1 MTIAHDQSLAALAA
15 SPRAFRKLPAL
26 AGAPP
31 TFRAALRIMALNW
44 MAGDLTFVMPSG
56 RTVRISA
63 EAPGPVARIEIHDFR
78 FIRRALA
85 AGDIGFAEGYMAGE
99 WDTPDLSALLE
110 SMSLNFDGIERVALG
125 SPLAWL
131 VNRIAHLLNDN
142 SRQGSKRNIHAH
154 YDLGNAFYSRWL
166 DPSMTYSWPATNGLV
181 RR

>member
-1 MTIAHDQSLAALAA
+1 MTA
-15 SPRAFRKLPAL
+15 SSPVILSSGDGAPVWNWPELRSAPAAFR
-26 AGAPP
+26 
-31 TFRAALRIMALNW
+31 TMLRI
-44 MAGDLTFVMPSG
+44 AGRHWRAGSVTFTLPSG
-56 RTVRISA
+56 RDLKIPGD
-63 EAPGPVARIEIHDFR
+63 EPGPDARIIVRDFR
-78 FIRRALA
+78 FIRRVMT